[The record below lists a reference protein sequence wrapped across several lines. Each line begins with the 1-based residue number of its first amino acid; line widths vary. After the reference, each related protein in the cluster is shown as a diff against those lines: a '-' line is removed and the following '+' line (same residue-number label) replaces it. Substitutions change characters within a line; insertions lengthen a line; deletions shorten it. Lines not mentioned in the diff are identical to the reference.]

1 MHQPQEQHQRREQ
14 ERQSTKSPSTASKT
28 RAKSTFLSWILNN
41 GTADSKSAS
50 AAKDQHT
57 SIPDRQGGY
66 RTSTDSRSL
75 SMKSHYL
82 DDKLEI
88 ADDTNGAKS
97 YADTEN
103 IYKRNNNISVTQADK
118 SAAMISSCAPELNTG
133 HHRQQQQVQIPDRRQ
148 SHLYT
153 LYLNKEDQEG
163 GSEEEATTLIDYRH
177 KSYYQS
183 QLSPAINVID
193 VTTSNSS
200 TTLTRSATWQPSST
214 TSQMPPSNQ
223 YLSPHPTP
231 SPPPPP
237 VPPHGHAACPSL
249 TTAQG
254 TAENM
259 IPARRTSRNYSED
272 PEIQAK
278 LDALLQSEKATYLSH
293 MIQNNNLSNTNMYRR
308 STTPKSRKL

>member
-14 ERQSTKSPSTASKT
+14 ERKSVNSSVANKARP
-28 RAKSTFLSWILNN
+28 KSTFLSWILSN
-41 GTADSKSAS
+41 GAADSKNSSPSKNQSAN
-50 AAKDQHT
+50 
-57 SIPDRQGGY
+57 IPDRHKDC
-66 RTSTDSRSL
+66 RTSAENHSL
-75 SMKSHYL
+75 SMKSKYL
-82 DDKLEI
+82 NAKLEI
-88 ADDTNGAKS
+88 TDDTNEAKS

-103 IYKRNNNISVTQADK
+103 IYKRNNNISVTRTDK
-118 SAAMISSCAPELNTG
+118 SAAMITSCVPELNAG
-133 HHRQQQQVQIPDRRQ
+133 YHRQQQVQIPDRRQ

-163 GSEEEATTLIDYRH
+163 ESEEATTLIDYRH
-177 KSYYQS
+177 KSFYQS

-193 VTTSNSS
+193 VTSSSS
-200 TTLTRSATWQPSST
+200 TTLTRSATWQPSSS
-214 TSQMPPSNQ
+214 TSQVPPSNQ
-223 YLSPHPTP
+223 YLSPHP
-231 SPPPPP
+231 SPPP
-237 VPPHGHAACPSL
+237 VPPHAFIVSPSHP
-249 TTAQG
+249 TAQG

-308 STTPKSRKL
+308 STTPKGRNL